1 MFSAN
6 HLRALFAS
14 LDDGISPLFSGQT
27 KGRITSRKWREVKK
41 IKARKRKQKGKER
54 KRTRKQQELVR
65 LLSRSLN

>member
-27 KGRITSRKWREVKK
+27 KGRITRRKGEEKK
-41 IKARKRKQKGKER
+41 TRARKRNRKGKER